1 LQAGTGC
8 KPPFFCC
15 PKAISGFG
23 PVQAGVEQTM
33 GMKTPLFAKHVAAGA
48 RIVDFGGWDMPL
60 HYGSQLDEHR
70 SVRRKAGAFDV
81 SHMTVV
87 DVEGT
92 RSLEFL
98 RVLLA
103 NDAAKLRETGKALY
117 SCMLNPA
124 GGVVDDLIV
133 YFLAPLR
140 YRLVVNAA
148 TREKDLAWIEAQAAP
163 FAIEVSERAGLAM
176 IAIQGPEAR
185 TLAARTIEHRWRD
198 TALALGPFTALEAG
212 DLLIARTGYTGE
224 DGFEIMLP
232 AEDAER
238 LWQAFLDEG
247 VAPCGLGARDTLR
260 LEAGMNLYG
269 ADMDETTSPLE
280 SGLGWTIA
288 LDPADRDFIGRKAVM
303 EMRENRAR
311 QRFAGL
317 LLEGRGVLRNHQ
329 RVVVE
334 GLPDGEITSGGYSP
348 TLERSIALA
357 RLPAGD
363 YERAKVD
370 LRGKLLDVRIVKP
383 PFVRN
388 GEVCIHL

>member
-1 LQAGTGC
+1 
-8 KPPFFCC
+8 
-15 PKAISGFG
+15 
-23 PVQAGVEQTM
+23 M
-33 GMKTPLFAKHVAAGA
+33 GLKTPLFAKHVGAGA

-60 HYGSQLDEHR
+60 HYGSQLDEHH

-87 DVEGT
+87 DVEGA

-133 YFLAPLR
+133 YFLAPSR

-148 TREKDLAWIEAQAAP
+148 TREKDLAWIEEQAAA

-185 TLAARTIEHRWRD
+185 TLAAGTIEDRWRD
-198 TALALGPFTALEAG
+198 AALALGPFTALEAG
-212 DLLIARTGYTGE
+212 SLLIARTGYTGE

-232 AEDAER
+232 ADDAEA
-238 LWQAFLDEG
+238 LWQALLDGG

-269 ADMDETTSPLE
+269 SDMDETTSPLE

-288 LDPADRDFIGRKAVM
+288 LDPADRDFIGRDAVI

-388 GEVCIHL
+388 GEVCIRL